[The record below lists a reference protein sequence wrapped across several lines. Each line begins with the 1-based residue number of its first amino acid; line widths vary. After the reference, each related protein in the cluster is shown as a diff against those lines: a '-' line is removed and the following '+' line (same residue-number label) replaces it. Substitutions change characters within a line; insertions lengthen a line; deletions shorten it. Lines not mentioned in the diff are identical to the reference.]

1 MYIHTLKKPYVIGL
15 KPNTKQARIPKELRK
30 PKIKQNLPP
39 YTQNNLKH
47 SKTTCDNR

>member
-30 PKIKQNLPP
+30 PKIQTKSPSLH
-39 YTQNNLKH
+39 TK
-47 SKTTCDNR
+47 